1 MMGVRVS
8 LKECI
13 NSAVIDLSDLIER
26 SNGYSRSEI
35 IRLIGLRQERLILRL
50 CGPRYSRSYPYRR
63 GGSYWKTL
71 VTGIG
76 EIRFM
81 VKKIIR
87 REDGRVISPI
97 LEALDVKRLKYSRD
111 VRMKLAEFASLMSY
125 READGRDLCL

>member
-1 MMGVRVS
+1 M
-8 LKECI
+8 
-13 NSAVIDLSDLIER
+13 
-26 SNGYSRSEI
+26 GYSRSEL
-35 IRLIGLRQERLILRL
+35 IRLIELRQERLILRL

-63 GGSYWKTL
+63 GGSYWKTP

-97 LEALDVKRLKYSRD
+97 LEALDVPALYEANEKEY
-111 VRMKLAEFASLMSY
+111 KLVK
-125 READGRDLCL
+125 